1 MLWTFSI
8 ESVLLLNRKIVNP
21 TSRKNTKCFF
31 NNSPHQFSIYNLS
44 ETSQWCSLQWRVIKF
59 QTLVTSRWGSWNEN
73 SDFETNP
80 TKISKQQVLFLYS
93 YRIGVCFFFSNKTW
107 IQRELKEKI
116 KNMCHLYSKSLKLCV
131 FYALKIDLK
140 TQHYFETCFYT
151 NMLVN
156 TIYYI

>member
-1 MLWTFSI
+1 MKIPTLKPTQQKSQNSKSYFFTVI
-8 ESVLLLNRKIVNP
+8 ELE
-21 TSRKNTKCFF
+21 FF
-31 NNSPHQFSIYNLS
+31 
-44 ETSQWCSLQWRVIKF
+44 
-59 QTLVTSRWGSWNEN
+59 
-73 SDFETNP
+73 
-80 TKISKQQVLFLYS
+80 
-93 YRIGVCFFFSNKTW
+93 FFFSNKTW